1 MNIMPNLL
9 LLHGAL
15 GATDQLDAL
24 RQVLMPD
31 FEVFTFNFSGHGG
44 RALPED
50 GLHIDTFAQELADF
64 LDAHQLEQVHV
75 FGYSMGGYVA
85 LSLLQHYPE
94 YEPRIGRIVTLGT
107 KFDWSPES
115 AEREAGM
122 LNADVLEQKVPKF
135 VEMLQKR
142 HAPNDWRT
150 LLEATTAMLH
160 GLGNGEAFDMEDLT
174 GIEHPVLILR
184 GELDNM
190 VGADES
196 ENAAAFL
203 PNGEYRELPATK
215 HPIEQV
221 DVAMLAEVLKEYFYT
236 A

>member
-1 MNIMPNLL
+1 MNKGVSTYGKQRHESETKTGRKGNRVVPVPPHIV
-9 LLHGAL
+9 G
-15 GATDQLDAL
+15 DVLDHLDEWAE
-24 RQVLMPD
+24 PG
-31 FEVFTFNFSGHGG
+31 T
-44 RALPED
+44 D
-50 GLHIDTFAQELADF
+50 GLH
-64 LDAHQLEQVHV
+64 
-75 FGYSMGGYVA
+75 
-85 LSLLQHYPE
+85 
-94 YEPRIGRIVTLGT
+94 RIV
-107 KFDWSPES
+107 
-115 AEREAGM
+115 ERFGSGM

>member
-1 MNIMPNLL
+1 MPNLL

-15 GATDQLDAL
+15 GAIDQMEGLRRAL
-24 RQVLMPD
+24 TPD
-31 FEVFTFNFSGHGG
+31 FEVYAFNFAGHGG
-44 RALPED
+44 RPLPED
-50 GLHIDTFAQELADF
+50 GLHIGAFAQELSDF
-64 LDAHQLEQVHV
+64 LDANQLEEVHL

-94 YEPRIGRIVTLGT
+94 YETRIGRIATLGT

-142 HAPNDWRT
+142 HAPADWRA
-150 LLEATTAMLH
+150 LLEATAAMLRR
-160 GLGNGEAFDMEDLT
+160 LGNGEAFDMEDLAS
-174 GIEHPVLILR
+174 IEHPVLILR

-203 PNGEYRELPATK
+203 PNGEFQELPATK
-215 HPIEQV
+215 HPLEQV
-221 DVAMLAEVLKEYFYT
+221 DAAMLAEVLKAYFYT